1 MFVIYNIL
9 NIFCILCIFSWVGK
23 GYKYFC
29 PPQLP
34 KAKAEA
40 TSERGA
46 EGAGTGGDYNLM
58 LHCTI
63 GHLRRINGA
72 LPDFD
77 DGEKAPNLLTLPGEL
92 RYIFCIFCMFCI
104 FCILMIS
111 LWCADTFCAQS
122 MEFGTIS

>member
-1 MFVIYNIL
+1 M
-9 NIFCILCIFSWVGK
+9 
-23 GYKYFC
+23 
-29 PPQLP
+29 
-34 KAKAEA
+34 
-40 TSERGA
+40 TSKRGA
-46 EGAGTGGDYNLM
+46 EGAMTGDDYDLM

-77 DGEKAPNLLTLPGEL
+77 DGEKVLNLLTLPGEL

-111 LWCADTFCAQS
+111 LWCVDTFCTGRSKS
-122 MEFGTIS
+122 MDFGTIS